1 MLMSKSGETTPYLTI
16 SVTQD
21 ERGEPVLAVSGDL
34 DVVSRD
40 YFRQL
45 IASVLDV
52 RQPRTMTLN
61 LAGVG
66 FADCSSLSVL
76 MQARQQLAAR
86 GGRLVIA
93 GAQPAVRRIISLTGL
108 DGWLDLREPQPD
120 AAAARGGDS
129 TSRYEIATR
138 SAGLSDGS
146 LPSVTAVTSSP
157 TRSAIPP

>member
-21 ERGEPVLAVSGDL
+21 ERGEPVLAVSGEL

-40 YFRQL
+40 YLRQL

-66 FADCSSLSVL
+66 FADCSSS
-76 MQARQQLAAR
+76 
-86 GGRLVIA
+86 
-93 GAQPAVRRIISLTGL
+93 
-108 DGWLDLREPQPD
+108 
-120 AAAARGGDS
+120 
-129 TSRYEIATR
+129 
-138 SAGLSDGS
+138 
-146 LPSVTAVTSSP
+146 
-157 TRSAIPP
+157 